1 MRDNSCPAKKQTS
14 NPILHMK
21 TKILLALT
29 AAATLGTT
37 SLFAG
42 PGPRD
47 PAPRRAA
54 TRSIAAPVTSLK
66 CDTMTI
72 KAGGK
77 DAGTRVV
84 ACKDF
89 AKVRPADCRLA
100 CR

>member
-1 MRDNSCPAKKQTS
+1 
-14 NPILHMK
+14 MK
-21 TKILLALT
+21 TKLLFALT

-47 PAPRRAA
+47 PAPRRASPRQL
-54 TRSIAAPVTSLK
+54 TTPVASMN
-66 CDTMTI
+66 CETMTI

>member
-1 MRDNSCPAKKQTS
+1 
-14 NPILHMK
+14 MK
-21 TKILLALT
+21 SKLLLALT
-29 AAATLGTT
+29 AALTIGST

-47 PAPRRAA
+47 PAPRSAVRTYSKPVAA
-54 TRSIAAPVTSLK
+54 MNCS
-66 CDTMTI
+66 TMSI

-89 AKVRPADCRLA
+89 AGIRPTECRIA
-100 CR
+100 CK

>member
-1 MRDNSCPAKKQTS
+1 
-14 NPILHMK
+14 MK
-21 TKILLALT
+21 SKLLLTLT
-29 AAATLGTT
+29 AAAALGST

-47 PAPRRAA
+47 PAPRSTVRAL
-54 TRSIAAPVTSLK
+54 AAPVAAMNCS
-66 CDTMTI
+66 TMSI

-84 ACKDF
+84 ACKDY
-89 AKVRPADCRLA
+89 ANIRPMECRLA

>member
-1 MRDNSCPAKKQTS
+1 MN
-14 NPILHMK
+14 
-21 TKILLALT
+21 TKLLLTLT
-29 AAATLGTT
+29 AALALGST

-47 PAPRRAA
+47 PAPRSNTVR
-54 TRSIAAPVTSLK
+54 TWSAPVATMK

-100 CR
+100 CS

>member
-1 MRDNSCPAKKQTS
+1 
-14 NPILHMK
+14 MK
-21 TKILLALT
+21 TKLLLALT
-29 AAATLGTT
+29 AALTIGST

-47 PAPRRAA
+47 PAPRSTVR
-54 TRSIAAPVTSLK
+54 TLAAPVAAMNCS
-66 CDTMTI
+66 TMSI

-84 ACKDF
+84 ACKDY
-89 AKVRPADCRLA
+89 ASIRPTECRIA

>member
-1 MRDNSCPAKKQTS
+1 MNSK
-14 NPILHMK
+14 L
-21 TKILLALT
+21 LLALT
-29 AAATLGTT
+29 AAATLTST

-47 PAPRRAA
+47 PAPRSVAPRQL
-54 TRSIAAPVTSLK
+54 SAPVTALN
-66 CDTMTI
+66 CGTMNI

-84 ACKDF
+84 ACKDY
-89 AKVRPADCRLA
+89 AGIRPADCRLA